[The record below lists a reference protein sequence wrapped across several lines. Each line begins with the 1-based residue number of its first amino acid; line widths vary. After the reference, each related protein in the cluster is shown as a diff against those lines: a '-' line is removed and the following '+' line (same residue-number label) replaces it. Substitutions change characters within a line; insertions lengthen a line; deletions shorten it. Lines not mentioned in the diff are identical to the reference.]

1 MIRDKILVVE
11 DDTAIRQYLKTTLL
25 AQNYDVLLAETGKDA
40 MQMITSHCPD
50 VILLDLGLP
59 EDRKSVV

>member
-25 AQNYDVLLAETGKDA
+25 AQNYDVFLFYYY
-40 MQMITSHCPD
+40 
-50 VILLDLGLP
+50 
-59 EDRKSVV
+59 